1 MSRVVV
7 TTIAGLGMLLA
18 ALDIAVNVALPTMA
32 NALDADLE
40 SIQWVIVVFIATRAS
55 LVMGAG
61 SFSDRFGLRTVY
73 IFGSIAYLL
82 SMICISLSPN
92 LESVVGFRVL
102 QALATGCLYAVSP
115 AIAATVFPVEKRG
128 LGMGFTAGSQALG
141 MLLGTLGAGFLVQAL
156 GWQWI
161 FIGRIP
167 FCVLALV
174 LGTVFLQKQPKNT
187 INSEAFDFKGA
198 VTLVL
203 GLMCLVIG
211 LRLGRSLGW
220 ASPMVLM
227 LISLSP
233 IFLGVLWIIEKRVNS
248 PMLPG
253 YLLKLP
259 AFSLSTMAMFLAH
272 FSVFVIWFVFPF
284 YMADILKQ
292 GPLILGLMLAT
303 MALFNTC
310 LSGLGGWLCDKFGSL
325 DVGALGLVIL
335 GSGLFLMGL
344 LDQNHSPGDVVWR
357 IGVVGMGLGLIQAG
371 TYSLMMKGVP
381 NHRLGVAGSSLSLAQ
396 ALGTVMSVALVG
408 TLFAWRVNGYVT
420 SSAGGRG
427 GGDSAF
433 VTGYSE
439 VFLLGCI
446 LSVAAALGF
455 YIMGKIYLGNKDL

>member
-161 FIGRIP
+161 FMGRIP

-344 LDQNHSPGDVVWR
+344 LDQSHSPGDVVWR

-408 TLFAWRVNGYVT
+408 TLFSWRVNGYVT

-446 LSVAAALGF
+446 LSVAGALGF

>member
-325 DVGALGLVIL
+325 DVGSLGLVIL

-344 LDQNHSPGDVVWR
+344 LDQSHSPGDVVWR